1 MRKFSAENTFVKQE
15 TDRRYTNKR
24 RSATQYVILLVR
36 ASMIQ
41 VTSIPPPLQPTT
53 RTFTMTETHTHTQQ
67 QQQQQEQQ
75 QQQQQQQQKYSNKK
89 TKQSSRHTSWTQ
101 HASLTFQTWWWP
113 SPTAACGSAAR
124 GPWTPAPPGGRPEHP
139 GRWPPWL
146 EPQGVDPA
154 RGEGAGSPQGS
165 AQLAPWRSGVWARE
179 GSPDRV
185 PGGGAAPE
193 GRDVGPGG
201 SPSLP
206 SQNQRVEGWRREWT
220 PWWGPPWRPT
230 FSSVDFKKIKKLKKT
245 RDLLIWSSF

>member
-1 MRKFSAENTFVKQE
+1 MRKFSAGNTFVKQE

-24 RSATQYVILLVR
+24 QYVILLVC
-36 ASMIQ
+36 ASLIQ
-41 VTSIPPPLQPTT
+41 VTSFPPPLKPTT
-53 RTFTMTETHTHTQQ
+53 RTFTMNAPPPPPPHTHTQTNNNNS
-67 QQQQQEQQ
+67 
-75 QQQQQQQQKYSNKK
+75 KNTATK
-89 TKQSSRHTSWTQ
+89 TETQSSRHTPWTQ

-113 SPTAACGSAAR
+113 SPTAICGSAAR

-154 RGEGAGSPQGS
+154 RGEGAGSLQGS

-193 GRDVGPGG
+193 GRDAEPGG

-206 SQNQRVEGWRREWT
+206 SRNQRVEGWRREWT
-220 PWWGPPWRPT
+220 PWWGPPWRP
-230 FSSVDFKKIKKLKKT
+230 FSSSSVDLKK
-245 RDLLIWSSF
+245 